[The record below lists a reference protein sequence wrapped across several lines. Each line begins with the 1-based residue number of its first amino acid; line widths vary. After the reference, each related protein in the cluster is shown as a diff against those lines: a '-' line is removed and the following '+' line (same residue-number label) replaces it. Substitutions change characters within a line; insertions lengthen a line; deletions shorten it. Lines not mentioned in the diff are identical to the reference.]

1 MGDLGYIYGYSLVF
15 VFCVGVVLGFLIGKW
30 FNK

>member
-1 MGDLGYIYGYSLVF
+1 MGDIGYIYGYMLVF
-15 VFCVGVVLGFLIGKW
+15 VFCVGIIFGFVIGKW